1 MKKRTPYVPRV
12 VIDERRFLRVGGIPV
27 CRVTA
32 SGKLELKDKDGRRS
46 RTRGSAFVTVG
57 FDEIQTAV
65 QRFFLEDHHV
75 ETSTD

>member
-1 MKKRTPYVPRV
+1 MKKRPRYIPKV

-27 CRVTA
+27 CRITL

-46 RTRGSAFVTVG
+46 RARGSAFETVG
-57 FDEIQTAV
+57 LDEIQTAV

-75 ETSTD
+75 ETSAD